1 MASEPSECSTTA
13 RRYIVQADN
22 KPYTGFRLVL
32 ESSSKGKTSTGA
44 ATNAKTGAATGAATG
59 ASNGIDK
66 LLDSYED
73 VLKSIKEA
81 KKNGVPAGSSVFMRI
96 AGRDEEISG
105 KIDKMKQKMTP
116 AQKQRYKELG
126 DKISRE
132 IDAWE

>member
-1 MASEPSECSTTA
+1 MASEPSECSTTV

-32 ESSSKGKTSTGA
+32 ESSSKGKTSTGG
-44 ATNAKTGAATGAATG
+44 ATSAKTGAATGA
-59 ASNGIDK
+59 SNSIDK